1 MPYIISLAA
10 LAVLWILYRVVTGQ
24 VNPLKLAEGD
34 DGRLST
40 SKFQWL
46 VWTIVVVFS
55 YIAIL
60 VARKGMI
67 PPEEMPANLLIAMG
81 MSTGTMAVA
90 KGVTSAYV
98 ASGTVTKTKKSTAP
112 PVKQPY
118 LADLIADDTGFPDL
132 SKAQMLTW
140 TAIAIG
146 IFIFRVVRAINNAA
160 VETPVIP
167 DIEPSLMV
175 LMGLGQAAYLGKK
188 LITTY
193 TPRITGLSPGA
204 GKAGTKITITG
215 EALGEKQDGNLILM
229 DGSPIA
235 PIVDKWESTKVEFVV
250 PAPAGYDPKKE
261 PRKKVEIGLIVNGGK
276 TNTLPFTFEA
286 ED

>member
-34 DGRLST
+34 DERLST

-146 IFIFRVVRAINNAA
+146 IFIFRVVTQIS
-160 VETPVIP
+160 TSKMPVLP
-167 DIEPSLMV
+167 NIEPSLMV

-204 GKAGTKITITG
+204 GKVGDIITITG
-215 EALGEKQDGNLILM
+215 EALGEKQDGNLILIN
-229 DGSPIA
+229 GSPIA
-235 PIVDKWESTKVEFVV
+235 QPAKVWEATKVEFSV
-250 PAPAGYDPKKE
+250 PTGYLAGKLD
-261 PRKKVEIGLIVNGGK
+261 IGLIVYGRA
-276 TNTLPFTFEA
+276 TNTLPFTLQ
-286 ED
+286 